1 MSFVAL
7 QHKYQVDLGE
17 KMSEK
22 IAKLLERLA
31 EMFPNSSYQS
41 KLERY
46 LKTKNITDAGQ
57 LEAYIRQY
65 ETRQEYFQ

>member
-1 MSFVAL
+1 
-7 QHKYQVDLGE
+7 
-17 KMSEK
+17 MSEK